1 MKDYD
6 NNKEWSYIKYWDVN
20 YLYGRAMSQ
29 NFPVSSFEPIKDT
42 SQINKDFKKTVTKKV
57 MTDIFLKLMFKILKN
72 YTNFK
77 MIYHF
82 YMKK

>member
-20 YLYGRAMSQ
+20 DLYGRAMSQ

-42 SQINKDFKKTVTKKV
+42 SQVNKDF
-57 MTDIFLKLMFKILKN
+57 
-72 YTNFK
+72 
-77 MIYHF
+77 
-82 YMKK
+82 